1 LVIVLVASMIRCR
14 WSISTSFGFCVLT
27 IGWWTCPA
35 LGAGNESVHISNAW
49 VTASDKLGVDAPL
62 LMTIQN
68 DAVEDDAL
76 LRVRCPFV
84 NFSERHIVDRGEGAP
99 AMRSIKAIPIP
110 AKKTV
115 ELKADGYHVM
125 LLQTRQKLV
134 EGTKLACSVT
144 FQNGGVVETEV
155 HVRGLP

>member
-1 LVIVLVASMIRCR
+1 MNRRR
-14 WSISTSFGFCVLT
+14 WLISDSFGFGFLMLGLGVF
-27 IGWWTCPA
+27 PA
-35 LGAGNESVHISNAW
+35 RGAGNESVHISNAW
-49 VTASDKLGVDAPL
+49 VTASDKLGSDVPL
-62 LMTIQN
+62 SMTIKN
-68 DAVEDDAL
+68 DAAEDDVL

-84 NFSERHIVDRGEGAP
+84 NFSERHIVDRGEGSP

-125 LLQTRQKLV
+125 LLQTRQKLA
-134 EGTKLACSVT
+134 EDNKLACSVT

-155 HVRGLP
+155 RVRGLP

>member
-1 LVIVLVASMIRCR
+1 MASMMRCR
-14 WSISTSFGFCVLT
+14 RAIPNLFVSFMM
-27 IGWWTCPA
+27 IGWGALPA
-35 LGAGNESVHISNAW
+35 LAGNGSVHISDAW
-49 VTASDKLGVDAPL
+49 VAASDKLGSDVAL
-62 LMTIQN
+62 LMTIKN
-68 DAVEDDAL
+68 DAADDDAL

-84 NFSERHIVDRGEGAP
+84 NFTERHIVDRGEGAP
-99 AMRSIKAIPIP
+99 AMRSIKSIPIP

-125 LLQTRQKLV
+125 LLQTREKLV

-144 FQNGGVVETEV
+144 FQSGGAVETEV